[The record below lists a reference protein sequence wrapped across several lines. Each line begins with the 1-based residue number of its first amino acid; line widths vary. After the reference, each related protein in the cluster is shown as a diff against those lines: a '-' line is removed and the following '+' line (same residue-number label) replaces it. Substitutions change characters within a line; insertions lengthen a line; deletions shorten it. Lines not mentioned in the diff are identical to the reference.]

1 MSQEL
6 PPIAPLS
13 GQSASNN
20 SGATVQVAGDNTGSI
35 TIAHRPKL
43 PMSPVSSSEIAAAT
57 EPLWAHTPTP
67 QRAADALAAHG
78 LAVIIG
84 ETGMGRRI
92 SAVRALQ
99 TCLAGRFAATQLYN
113 LAADW
118 DEDETPERETLPE
131 PVPGHGYWIDATA
144 RALSPAAALALTAW
158 AEELQGAG
166 ACVVITVNKRDWR
179 GDSRFEVPAVRP
191 DAIQVARN
199 HLAARLGS
207 PTQADWLQPG
217 PNRPVGRSLLRG
229 PAAADPTAGIFS
241 DLITRTVSPADAVA
255 IAERLH
261 RVKPERLAKAV
272 EQLNEKQNDDDAR
285 QQAAREIRA
294 IREEVLLWTD
304 FLESTLAETGTRGQ
318 DRVMLLSA
326 AYLEG
331 APLELCIKA
340 AAEFDPRDEPA
351 ARRFREGRSPRRRMR
366 DVGVD
371 VTSDDKAAFES
382 RPGLAL
388 SAIRMDW
395 HHWAHER
402 QATREWIERITA
414 SGGAAEHWAKQ
425 VGERLLELSRTEVDP
440 PFFEVLEHWTT
451 ASSQTDAQR
460 IRIVAQLLTR
470 AAQTDELGRDTH
482 KKLLDWA
489 TRQKNPYQREAV
501 ARVCSGSYGQ
511 RWPHTALVRL
521 RHILGHDDAA
531 TEIAEDAL
539 VAHAASGGRGL
550 THVVET
556 VESWLDKHPSHPA
569 GPRAFL
575 ALTDPSRPNNVL
587 ASLIAIAQASP
598 SIRDFLISGW
608 HTTLKQSEVRERA
621 HQVLVSW
628 AQAVHEDHLN
638 RDFTFGVLTD
648 VRNAHEPVDAMSR
661 FLYGSPEHED
671 PALIAARFALANL
684 RACTHTQC
692 SRPDCPLTQSPITA
706 DGYSS
711 EEVLGE
717 PER

>member
-1 MSQEL
+1 
-6 PPIAPLS
+6 
-13 GQSASNN
+13 
-20 SGATVQVAGDNTGSI
+20 
-35 TIAHRPKL
+35 
-43 PMSPVSSSEIAAAT
+43 
-57 EPLWAHTPTP
+57 
-67 QRAADALAAHG
+67 
-78 LAVIIG
+78 
-84 ETGMGRRI
+84 MGRRI

-99 TCLAGRFAATQLYN
+99 ICLAGRFEATQLYN

-118 DEDETPERETLPE
+118 DDDETPERETLPE
-131 PVPGHGYWIDATA
+131 PIPGHGYLIDATA
-144 RALSPAAALALTAW
+144 RALSPSAALALTAW
-158 AEELQGAG
+158 SEELQGAG
-166 ACVVITVNKRDWR
+166 ACVVITVNQRDWR

-199 HLAARLGS
+199 HLAERLGS
-207 PTQADWLQPG
+207 PVQADWLQPG
-217 PNRPVGRSLLRG
+217 LNRPVSRSLLRG
-229 PAAADPTAGIFS
+229 PAAPDPTAGFFS
-241 DLITRTVSPADAVA
+241 DLITRTVSPTDAIA

-261 RVKPERLAKAV
+261 RVKPERLTKAV
-272 EQLNEKQNDDDAR
+272 DQLNDKQNEADAQ

-351 ARRFREGRSPRRRMR
+351 SRRFREGRSPRRRMR

-388 SAIRMDW
+388 SAIRTDW

-440 PFFEVLEHWTT
+440 PFFDVLDHWTT
-451 ASSQTDAQR
+451 ASPLVDPQR

-482 KKLLDWA
+482 KKLLDWV
-489 TRQKNPYQREAV
+489 TRPKKNPYQREAV

-556 VESWLDKHPSHPA
+556 VESWLVKYPGHPA

-575 ALTDPSRPNNVL
+575 ALADPSRPNSVL
-587 ASLIAIAQASP
+587 TSLITIAQASP
-598 SIRDFLISGW
+598 NIRDFLISGW
-608 HTTLKQSEVRERA
+608 YTTLEQPEVRERA
-621 HQVLVSW
+621 HHVLVSW
-628 AQAVHEDHLN
+628 AQAVHEDRLS

-661 FLYGSPEHED
+661 FLYGSPDHED

-692 SRPDCPLTQSPITA
+692 PRPDCPLTQSPITD
-706 DGYSS
+706 DGESS
-711 EEVLGE
+711 EAVLGE
-717 PER
+717 PEH